1 MENTVTITGTLKST
15 TIKQYS
21 SDRGNLLVG
30 WLNQRDVARTSDGTA
45 VNKVYVVGMNIVALD
60 NDVIA
65 DIAGAI
71 RAGQEET
78 VPVTLTG
85 RLVTKFDRRQNIS
98 DSDRKAPFVQ
108 LEVHA
113 VEVKA

>member
-1 MENTVTITGTLKST
+1 MQNEVTITGTIKAT
-15 TIKQYS
+15 TIKHYS
-21 SDRGNLLVG
+21 SERGNLLVG

-60 NDVIA
+60 DSVIA
-65 DIAGAI
+65 DIAGAV

-78 VPVTLTG
+78 LPITLSG
-85 RLVTKFDRRQNIS
+85 RLVTKFDRRQNID
-98 DSDRKAPFVQ
+98 DSSRKAPYVQ

-113 VEVKA
+113 VEVNA